1 VNSTS
6 AALAGSHEDLGR
18 GAAGTALAR
27 IAAARLA
34 GLSPR
39 ATAPWVRAMTAGPVT
54 ANASAG
60 LFYGAPAVAF
70 VLHTG
75 AHPAYAGMLAE
86 LDEHVNYLTALKLAA
101 AYERIERGELTRP
114 GEYDLISGL
123 TGLGAYHLLRHGP
136 ADSGMTAAVLDYL
149 VALTEPVRKYG
160 ESLPGWWSGT
170 GPAGTPDPAWPG
182 GHLNLGMAHGIAGI
196 LALLSGAMRVGIQVD
211 GQAKAVTELCGAFDR
226 YRQGSTACPWWPAM
240 ITPGEH
246 KRGRTD
252 SSRQAR
258 PSWCYGTPGQA
269 RAQQLAGLALGD
281 RERMSTAERALVGC
295 VLDRQATDLLTD
307 ASLCHGWAG
316 LVQALWRAARDA
328 LDPGPLRAALR
339 EARRGMED
347 HLARAGPPASSGLL
361 EGTSGIQL
369 AQNDL
374 PQAGGEPPA
383 WDACLLLTLRTP
395 TNQLG
400 RTE

>member
-1 VNSTS
+1 MTSTS
-6 AALAGSHEDLGR
+6 ATPAGWHQDLGR

-27 IAAARLA
+27 IAAARLT
-34 GLSPR
+34 GLTPR

-60 LFYGAPAVAF
+60 LFYGVPAVAF
-70 VLHTG
+70 VMHTG
-75 AHPAYAGMLAE
+75 AHPAYDAVLAA
-86 LDEHVNYLTALKLAA
+86 LDEHVNDLTALKLAA
-101 AYERIERGELTRP
+101 AYERIGRGELTRP

-123 TGLGAYHLLRHGP
+123 TGLGVYHLLRHGP
-136 ADSGMTAAVLDYL
+136 AGSGMTAAVLGYL
-149 VALTEPVRKYG
+149 VALAEPVRRDG

-246 KRGRTD
+246 KRGRAN
-252 SSRQAR
+252 SGRQGR

-281 RERMSTAERALVGC
+281 QERMRAAERALAGC
-295 VLDRQATDLLTD
+295 VLDRQVVGLLAD

-316 LVQALWRAARDA
+316 LVQALWRAASDA
-328 LDPGPLRAALR
+328 LDPQPLRAALR

-374 PQAGGEPPA
+374 PHAVGEPPA
-383 WDACLLLTLRTP
+383 WDACLLLTL
-395 TNQLG
+395 
-400 RTE
+400 

>member
-1 VNSTS
+1 VTSTS
-6 AALAGSHEDLGR
+6 ATPAGWHQDLGR

-27 IAAARLA
+27 IAAARLT
-34 GLSPR
+34 GLTPS

-75 AHPAYAGMLAE
+75 AHPAYAAMLAA
-86 LDEHVNYLTALKLAA
+86 LDKHVNDLTALKLAA
-101 AYERIERGELTRP
+101 AYERIDRGELTRP

-136 ADSGMTAAVLDYL
+136 AGPGMTAAVLGYL
-149 VALTEPVRKYG
+149 VALAEPVRKDG

-170 GPAGTPDPAWPG
+170 GPAGAPDPAWPG

-196 LALLSGAMRVGIQVD
+196 LALLSGAMRAGIQVD
-211 GQAKAVTELCGAFDR
+211 GQAKAVTELCATFDR
-226 YRQGSTACPWWPAM
+226 YRQGSTACSWWPAM

-246 KRGRTD
+246 KRGRAD
-252 SSRQAR
+252 SGRQGR

-281 RERMSTAERALVGC
+281 RERMRAAERALVGC
-295 VLDRQATDLLTD
+295 VLDRQVTGLLTD

-316 LVQALWRAARDA
+316 LVQALCRAAGDA
-328 LDPGPLRAALR
+328 LDPRLLGAALR

-374 PQAGGEPPA
+374 PHAVGEPPA
-383 WDACLLLTLRTP
+383 WDACLLLTL
-395 TNQLG
+395 
-400 RTE
+400 

>member
-1 VNSTS
+1 
-6 AALAGSHEDLGR
+6 
-18 GAAGTALAR
+18 
-27 IAAARLA
+27 
-34 GLSPR
+34 
-39 ATAPWVRAMTAGPVT
+39 
-54 ANASAG
+54 

-75 AHPAYAGMLAE
+75 AHPAYAGMLAV
-86 LDEHVNYLTALKLAA
+86 LDEHVNGLTALKLAA
-101 AYERIERGELTRP
+101 AYERIGRGELAWP

-136 ADSGMTAAVLDYL
+136 TGSGMTAAVLGYL
-149 VALTEPVRKYG
+149 VALAEPVRKDG
-160 ESLPGWWSGT
+160 EAVPGWWSGT

-182 GHLNLGMAHGIAGI
+182 GHLNLGMAHGTAGI

-211 GQAKAVTELCGAFDR
+211 GQARAVTELCATFDR
-226 YRQGSTACPWWPAM
+226 YRQGSAACPWWPAM
-240 ITPGEH
+240 ITFDEH
-246 KRGRTD
+246 KRGRAD
-252 SSRQAR
+252 SGRQAR

-281 RERMSTAERALVGC
+281 QERMRTAERALAGC
-295 VLDRQATDLLTD
+295 VLDRQVVGLLTD

-316 LVQALWRAARDA
+316 LVQALWRAAGDA
-328 LDPGPLRAALR
+328 LDPRPLGAALR

-374 PQAGGEPPA
+374 PRTGGEPPA
-383 WDACLLLTLRTP
+383 WDACLLLTL
-395 TNQLG
+395 
-400 RTE
+400 

>member
-1 VNSTS
+1 VTSTS
-6 AALAGSHEDLGR
+6 ATPAGSLQDLGR

-27 IAAARLA
+27 IAAARLT
-34 GLSPR
+34 GLTPR

-60 LFYGAPAVAF
+60 LFYGVPAVAF

-75 AHPAYAGMLAE
+75 AHPAYAGMLAA
-86 LDEHVNYLTALKLAA
+86 LDEHVNDLTALKLAA
-101 AYERIERGELTRP
+101 AYERIGRGELARP

-136 ADSGMTAAVLDYL
+136 AGSGMTAAVLGYL
-149 VALTEPVRKYG
+149 VALAEPVRKGG

-211 GQAKAVTELCGAFDR
+211 GQAKAVTLLCAAFDR

-240 ITPGEH
+240 ITPGER
-246 KRGRTD
+246 KRGRAD
-252 SSRQAR
+252 SGRQGR

-281 RERMSTAERALVGC
+281 QERMRIAERALAGC
-295 VLDRQATDLLTD
+295 VLDRQVTGLLTD

-316 LVQALWRAARDA
+316 LVQALWRAVGDA

-339 EARRGMED
+339 EARRGLED
-347 HLARAGPPASSGLL
+347 HLARAGPPACGGLL

-374 PQAGGEPPA
+374 PHAVGEPPA
-383 WDACLLLTLRTP
+383 WDACLLLTL
-395 TNQLG
+395 
-400 RTE
+400 